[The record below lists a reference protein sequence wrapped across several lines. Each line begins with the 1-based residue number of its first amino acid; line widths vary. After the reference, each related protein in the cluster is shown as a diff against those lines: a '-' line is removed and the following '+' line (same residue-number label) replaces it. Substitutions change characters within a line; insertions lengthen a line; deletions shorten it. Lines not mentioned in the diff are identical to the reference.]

1 MLTHFHT
8 IAFTHRNL
16 DVSAIGKLHIEAENQ
31 QARFNPVKEQLHI
44 DELLFLSTCNR
55 VEFLLV
61 GPQVASIDFLTT
73 FFKQL
78 YPDFTQDTID
88 FYVANASVVSNIEA
102 IDHILRVASSIDS
115 LVIGEREIITQ
126 VRHAYDD
133 AHKNGFSGDFIRL
146 LIKHVIQTAKR
157 VYTETKISMK
167 PVSVVSIAYQRLQ
180 GMDVPS
186 DARVL
191 VVGAGVT
198 NTAMCR
204 FLKKHGMSSFV
215 VFNRTLAKAQ
225 SLADELG
232 GTAYPLDQLTT
243 YTGGFDILVTCTG
256 AEETIITP
264 EVYNFLLQ
272 GDTAPKITIDLALPN
287 DIHADVHEQF
297 PTRQISINVLQS
309 ISESHLQE
317 RSQEIEHVEAI
328 LAEAIESFNHLLK
341 LRRIEI
347 AMRPVPQMVKDIKAT
362 AFNDVFKA
370 ELENMDADSKE
381 LLEKIVGYM
390 EKKYM
395 SMPMKMAKEIL
406 IKS

>member
-8 IAFTHRNL
+8 IAFTHHNL
-16 DVSAIGKLHIEAENQ
+16 EVSTIGKLHIEADKQRE
-31 QARFNPVKEQLHI
+31 RFSQVKTALNI

-55 VEFLLV
+55 VEFMVLA
-61 GPQVASIDFLTT
+61 PQAASIEFLHN
-73 FFKQL
+73 FFRML
-78 YPDFTQDTID
+78 YPDFERDELD
-88 FYVANASVVSNIEA
+88 FFVANANVHSDNQA

-115 LVIGEREIITQ
+115 LVVGEREIITQ
-126 VRHAYDD
+126 VRQAYDMS
-133 AHKNGFSGDFIRL
+133 HKNGLTGDFIRI
-146 LIKHVIQTAKR
+146 LIKHTIHTAKR
-157 VYTETKISMK
+157 VYTETKISLK

-191 VVGAGVT
+191 VIGAGVT

-204 FLKKHGMSSFV
+204 FLKKHGMTSFV
-215 VFNRTLAKAQ
+215 VFNRTFSKAQ
-225 SLADELG
+225 QLAEELG
-232 GTAYPLDQLTT
+232 GTAYPLSELPS
-243 YTGGFDILVTCTG
+243 YTGGFDVLVSCTG
-256 AEETIITP
+256 AEETIVTP
-264 EVYNFLLQ
+264 ELYAQLLQ
-272 GDTAPKITIDLALPN
+272 GDTAPKVTIDLALPN
-287 DIHADVHEQF
+287 DIHTDIHTQF
-297 PTRQISINVLQS
+297 QTRPISINLLQT
-309 ISESHLQE
+309 ISESHLKE

-328 LAEAIESFNHLLK
+328 LADAKNEFHQILK
-341 LRRIEI
+341 LRQIEI

-370 ELENMDADSKE
+370 ELETMDESSRE
-381 LLEKIVGYM
+381 ILEKIVGYM

>member
-1 MLTHFHT
+1 VLTHFHT

-61 GPQVASIDFLTT
+61 GPQAASIDFLTT

-78 YPDFTQDTID
+78 YPDFAQDTID

-264 EVYNFLLQ
+264 EVYSFLLQ

>member
-61 GPQVASIDFLTT
+61 GPQAASIDFLTT

-264 EVYNFLLQ
+264 EVYSFLLQ

-287 DIHADVHEQF
+287 DIHADVHEKF

>member
-1 MLTHFHT
+1 VLTHFHT

-16 DVSAIGKLHIEAENQ
+16 DVSEIGRLHIETDNQ
-31 QARFNPVKEQLHI
+31 QSRFNAVKSTLAI
-44 DELLFLSTCNR
+44 DEVLFLSTCNR

-61 GPQVASIDFLTT
+61 GQQVASPEFLQN
-73 FFKQL
+73 FFTQL
-78 YPDFTQDTID
+78 YPEFDAATVNYYASHATI
-88 FYVANASVVSNIEA
+88 VSDSEA

-126 VRHAYDD
+126 VRQAYELSKKMDL
-133 AHKNGFSGDFIRL
+133 SGDFIRL
-146 LIKHVIQTAKR
+146 LIKHVVETAKR
-157 VYTETKISMK
+157 VYTETKISQK

-180 GMDVPS
+180 GMDVPT

-204 FLKKHGMSSFV
+204 FLKKHGMTEFT
-215 VFNRTLAKAQ
+215 VFNRTLAKAET
-225 SLADELG
+225 LAAELNG
-232 GTAYPLDQLTT
+232 KAYPLDQLAS
-243 YTGGFDILVTCTG
+243 YTGGFDVLVTCTG
-256 AEETIITP
+256 SEDAIISAEL
-264 EVYNFLLQ
+264 YKHLLQ
-272 GDTAPKITIDLALPN
+272 GETMPKVTIDLALPN
-287 DIHADVHEQF
+287 DIHADVHAQF
-297 PTRQISINVLQS
+297 PTRQISINVLQT
-309 ISESHLQE
+309 ISDNHLQE
-317 RSQEIEHVEAI
+317 RSQEVAHVEAI
-328 LAEAIESFNHLLK
+328 LAEALESFKHLLK
-341 LRRIEI
+341 VRRIEV
-347 AMRPVPQMVKDIKAT
+347 AMRPVPQMVKEIKAT

-370 ELENMDADSKE
+370 ELDTMDAGSKE

>member
-31 QARFNPVKEQLHI
+31 QDRFFPVKEELQI

-61 GPQVASIDFLTT
+61 GPQAASIDFLTT

-78 YPDFTQDTID
+78 YPDFTQDTVN

-102 IDHILRVASSIDS
+102 IDHVLRVASSIDS

-126 VRHAYDD
+126 VRHAYDA

-146 LIKHVIQTAKR
+146 LIQHVIQTAKR

-186 DARVL
+186 DARVV

-215 VFNRTLAKAQ
+215 VFNRTLSKAQ
-225 SLADELG
+225 ALAEELG
-232 GTAYPLDQLTT
+232 GVAFPLNELSE

-264 EVYNFLLQ
+264 EVYNSLLQ
-272 GDTAPKITIDLALPN
+272 GDTSPKVTIDLALPN
-287 DIHADVHEQF
+287 DIHADVHQQF

-328 LAEAIESFNHLLK
+328 LAEAIDAFTHLLK
-341 LRRIEI
+341 LRRIEV
-347 AMRPVPQMVKDIKAT
+347 AMRPVPQMVKEIKAT
-362 AFNDVFKA
+362 AFNDVFKT
-370 ELENMDADSKE
+370 ELESLDANSKE

-406 IKS
+406 IKH

>member
-16 DVSAIGKLHIEAENQ
+16 DVSEIGRLHIETDNQ
-31 QARFNPVKEQLHI
+31 KERFEAVKSTLAI
-44 DELLFLSTCNR
+44 DEVLFLSTCNR

-61 GPQVASIDFLTT
+61 GHEVASADFIFR
-73 FFKQL
+73 FFHLL
-78 YPDFTQDTID
+78 YPDFDSDT
-88 FYVANASVVSNIEA
+88 VAFFASNATIVSDVEA

-126 VRHAYDD
+126 VRHAYDQS
-133 AHKNGFSGDFIRL
+133 HKLGLSGDFIRL
-146 LIKHVIQTAKR
+146 LIRHTVETAKR
-157 VYTETKISMK
+157 VYTETKISLK

-180 GMDVPS
+180 GMDVPT

-204 FLKKHGMSSFV
+204 FLKKHGMSEFV
-215 VFNRTLAKAQ
+215 VFNRTLEKAEV
-225 SLADELG
+225 LAEELG
-232 GTAYPLDQLTT
+232 GKAFPLSELPQ
-243 YTGGFDILVTCTG
+243 YNGGFDVLVTCTG
-256 AEETIITP
+256 SEEAI
-264 EVYNFLLQ
+264 VSANLYQQLLQ
-272 GDTAPKITIDLALPN
+272 GDTDSKVTIDLALPN
-287 DIHADVHEQF
+287 DIHPEVHVKF

-309 ISESHLQE
+309 ISDSHLQE
-317 RSQEIEHVEAI
+317 RSQEVAHVEAI
-328 LAEAIESFNHLLK
+328 LAEALEAFKHILK
-341 LRRIEI
+341 VRQIEI

-362 AFNDVFKA
+362 AFNDVFKN

-381 LLEKIVGYM
+381 LLEKIVSYM

-406 IKS
+406 INS

>member
-1 MLTHFHT
+1 
-8 IAFTHRNL
+8 
-16 DVSAIGKLHIEAENQ
+16 
-31 QARFNPVKEQLHI
+31 
-44 DELLFLSTCNR
+44 
-55 VEFLLV
+55 
-61 GPQVASIDFLTT
+61 
-73 FFKQL
+73 
-78 YPDFTQDTID
+78 
-88 FYVANASVVSNIEA
+88 
-102 IDHILRVASSIDS
+102 
-115 LVIGEREIITQ
+115 
-126 VRHAYDD
+126 
-133 AHKNGFSGDFIRL
+133 
-146 LIKHVIQTAKR
+146 
-157 VYTETKISMK
+157 
-167 PVSVVSIAYQRLQ
+167 
-180 GMDVPS
+180 MDVPS

-264 EVYNFLLQ
+264 EVYSFLLQ

-406 IKS
+406 IKH